1 MNNQM
6 YMEQNY
12 NQVPN
17 VTNNKKLD
25 IRYIIIAVLALIII
39 VGSIILFVR
48 KLNKN
53 TYVNV
58 GDTFT
63 VKGYNLN
70 YDLYTDGIFNDVTIN
85 GIEYTKVKFKVKNN
99 LPNETT
105 FLFTSFE
112 TLNEKKDRIAIS
124 SQLNSETIVLLDE
137 KEKQTVLPSTL
148 PANGEVEG
156 YIYFEKGNEDIKYI
170 LVSELASV
178 TKTRDTK
185 KTSKGYE
192 TWNKYYIKI

>member
-170 LVSELASV
+170 LVSELADI
-178 TKTRDTK
+178 TKTRK
-185 KTSKGYE
+185 KDNISKGYE

>member
-6 YMEQNY
+6 YMEPNY

-39 VGSIILFVR
+39 VGTIILFVR

-53 TYVNV
+53 TYINA

-70 YDLYTDGIFNDVTIN
+70 YDLYTDGMFSNVTVN
-85 GIEYTKVKFKVKNN
+85 GKEYIKVKFKVKNN
-99 LPNETT
+99 LSNDTS

-112 TLNEKKDRIAIS
+112 ILNDNKERIAIS
-124 SQLNSETIVLLDE
+124 SQLNSETIVLFDE
-137 KEKQTVLPSTL
+137 KEKQNVLPSTL
-148 PANGEVEG
+148 PANGESEG
-156 YIYFEKGNEDIKYI
+156 YIYFEKSDQEIKYI
-170 LVSELASV
+170 LVNELASI

>member
-6 YMEQNY
+6 YMGQSINPVEN
-12 NQVPN
+12 N
-17 VTNNKKLD
+17 NNKKSID
-25 IRYIIIAVLALIII
+25 IRYIIIAVLALIIV
-39 VGSIILFVR
+39 VGSIILFVK

-53 TYVNV
+53 TYVDV
-58 GDTFT
+58 GETFT

-70 YDLYTDGIFNDVTIN
+70 YDLYTDGVFTDVVIN
-85 GIEYTKVKFKVKNN
+85 GIQYTKVKFRVKNN

-124 SQLNSETIVLLDE
+124 SQLNSETVVLLDE

-156 YIYFEKGNEDIKYI
+156 YIYFEKGNEDVKYI
-170 LVSELASV
+170 LVSELADI
-178 TKTRDTK
+178 TKTRK
-185 KTSKGYE
+185 KDNVSKGYE
-192 TWNKYYIKI
+192 TWNKYYIRF